1 MCVQQSV
8 LCPICWEI
16 TLLPDNWQNV
26 LVVGSNMD
34 FSKEDSDGEIQSDN
48 NKGTVREF
56 KKLNLEEKATK
67 AIESIE
73 LSKNVGL
80 NHEKTALGHVKITEE
95 GL

>member
-26 LVVGSNMD
+26 LVIGSNMD
-34 FSKEDSDGEIQSDN
+34 CSKEDSDGEIQSDN

-67 AIESIE
+67 AMEGNPGKE
-73 LSKNVGL
+73 LNPL
-80 NHEKTALGHVKITEE
+80 N
-95 GL
+95 